1 MPFQILA
8 NGVTY
13 SGSSIVINIG
23 NVSLPSLKAV
33 KFKKKADKNN
43 NYGAGQDVIDR
54 TYGKNEYEASI
65 TVKIADL
72 QSIENAS
79 PDSDPTQLPP
89 FDIIVGFVQGTKA
102 AAYTLYDCEFTEW
115 GVDAKTDDKEIIVE
129 LPLIISHFK
138 RTR

>member
-1 MPFQILA
+1 MPFHILA

-23 NVSLPSLKAV
+23 GVSLPSLKAV
-33 KFKKKADKNN
+33 KFRKKANKNN
-43 NYGAGQDVIDR
+43 NHGAGQEVIDR

-72 QSIENAS
+72 GAIENAS
-79 PDSDPTQLPP
+79 PDFDPTNLPP
-89 FDIIVGFVQGTKA
+89 FDIVIGFIQGTKA

-115 GVDAKTDDKEIIVE
+115 GIDAKTDDKEIMVE
-129 LPLIISHFK
+129 MPLIISHFK